1 MAIEKLDKTEA
12 HKEERSLVG
21 TAFGV
26 GFVGIVIL
34 VSYLTLYGFYLAR
47 V

>member
-1 MAIEKLDKTEA
+1 MAIKKLDKKQDQEA
-12 HKEERSLVG
+12 TSLIG

-26 GFVGIVIL
+26 GFVGVVIL
-34 VSYLTLYGFYLAR
+34 ISYLTLYGFYMVR